1 MSVKAKTASENQL
14 ILCAYYY
21 YYSLQTL
28 TIGFNHC
35 NMIVHTWAKRYRGGC
50 FSYSVS
56 VDCHITVKCDFASS
70 DKKYKNHGLFCFFVR
85 TRHEW
90 EFWRQN
96 VTETWSI
103 DDMSNSKDVIAGPEY
118 TRLQKIVSFFFFPHS
133 NHYYVNSKIYKS
145 RLNHA
150 GSLKIDKRDKLLKVN
165 VLSDAEWLFGVT
177 PKETCSKNN
186 VTLHKK
192 SDCGLQSS
200 QKWNNS
206 TSLDSSPV

>member
-1 MSVKAKTASENQL
+1 MNENFGVKMSQKHDQSMICQTAKTL
-14 ILCAYYY
+14 
-21 YYSLQTL
+21 LQAQNTQDY
-28 TIGFNHC
+28 
-35 NMIVHTWAKRYRGGC
+35 KR
-50 FSYSVS
+50 
-56 VDCHITVKCDFASS
+56 
-70 DKKYKNHGLFCFFVR
+70 LF
-85 TRHEW
+85 
-90 EFWRQN
+90 
-96 VTETWSI
+96 
-103 DDMSNSKDVIAGPEY
+103 
-118 TRLQKIVSFFFFPHS
+118 LFFFFPHS

-186 VTLHKK
+186 VILHKK

>member
-14 ILCAYYY
+14 ILCAYY

-85 TRHEW
+85 GIA
-90 EFWRQN
+90 
-96 VTETWSI
+96 TWMRI
-103 DDMSNSKDVIAGPEY
+103 LASKCHRNMINRWYVKQQRRYCRPRIH
-118 TRLQKIVSFFFFPHS
+118 KITKDCFFFFFS
-133 NHYYVNSKIYKS
+133 
-145 RLNHA
+145 
-150 GSLKIDKRDKLLKVN
+150 
-165 VLSDAEWLFGVT
+165 T
-177 PKETCSKNN
+177 
-186 VTLHKK
+186 
-192 SDCGLQSS
+192 LQSLLCKFKNL
-200 QKWNNS
+200 QKQVESRWLPKNRQKRQIA
-206 TSLDSSPV
+206 

>member
-1 MSVKAKTASENQL
+1 MC
-14 ILCAYYY
+14 IL
-21 YYSLQTL
+21 LLLFIQTL

-118 TRLQKIVSFFFFPHS
+118 TRLQKIVSFFFFS
-133 NHYYVNSKIYKS
+133 
-145 RLNHA
+145 
-150 GSLKIDKRDKLLKVN
+150 
-165 VLSDAEWLFGVT
+165 T
-177 PKETCSKNN
+177 
-186 VTLHKK
+186 
-192 SDCGLQSS
+192 LQSLLCKFKNL
-200 QKWNNS
+200 QKQVESRWLPKNRQKRQIA
-206 TSLDSSPV
+206 